1 MVYNLSGIKEKRA
14 HKKNENL
21 EFKVFVRLNSTH
33 FPMMRWLIFNG
44 YLREI
49 TSLEARVK
57 V

>member
-1 MVYNLSGIKEKRA
+1 MELKKKRA